1 MNMCDSIMKYK
12 ARLLFIG
19 IAISFLFG
27 CLSKVDSFTSEDLD
41 TSVGSLIETLY
52 IHDHSSNLEEII
64 LFTPPSKTHVGDALR
79 RFSQTKRASNS
90 SSPRYGLVFAK
101 RKHYL
106 YISTQHFESFKR
118 FPSGLMKA
126 KRYLISLRRLI
137 I

>member
-19 IAISFLFG
+19 IAISFIIG
-27 CLSKVDSFTSEDLD
+27 CLSKVDSITSEDLD
-41 TSVGSLIETLY
+41 TSVGPLIETLY
-52 IHDHSSNLEEII
+52 DSEGII
-64 LFTPPSKTHVGDALR
+64 LSESSSDTHVGDALR

-101 RKHYL
+101 RKHSL
-106 YISTQHFESFKR
+106 YTSTQHFESFKR
-118 FPSGLMKA
+118 FPSGLMRA
-126 KRYLISLRRLI
+126 KRYLISLGRLI

>member
-1 MNMCDSIMKYK
+1 MNICDSIMKYK

-19 IAISFLFG
+19 ITISFLIG
-27 CLSKVDSFTSEDLD
+27 CLSKVDFFTSEDLE
-41 TSVGSLIETLY
+41 TSVGALVETL
-52 IHDHSSNLEEII
+52 HDHSFDPEEII
-64 LFTPPSKTHVGDALR
+64 LSTPSSETHVGDALR
-79 RFSQTKRASNS
+79 HFSQTKRIS
-90 SSPRYGLVFAK
+90 SSSSLRYGLVFAK

-106 YISTQHFESFKR
+106 YTSTQYLESFKR

>member
-19 IAISFLFG
+19 ITISFLIG
-27 CLSKVDSFTSEDLD
+27 CLSKVDFFTSEDLE
-41 TSVGSLIETLY
+41 TSVGPLVETL
-52 IHDHSSNLEEII
+52 HDHSSDPEEII
-64 LFTPPSKTHVGDALR
+64 LSTPSSETHIGDALR
-79 RFSQTKRASNS
+79 RFSQTKRIS
-90 SSPRYGLVFAK
+90 SSSSLRYGLVFAK

-106 YISTQHFESFKR
+106 YTSTQYLESFKR

-126 KRYLISLRRLI
+126 KRYLISLGRLI

>member
-19 IAISFLFG
+19 ITISFLIG
-27 CLSKVDSFTSEDLD
+27 CLSKVDFFTSEDLE
-41 TSVGSLIETLY
+41 TSVGPLVETL
-52 IHDHSSNLEEII
+52 HDHSSDPEEII
-64 LFTPPSKTHVGDALR
+64 LSTPSSETHVGDALR
-79 RFSQTKRASNS
+79 RFSQTKRIS
-90 SSPRYGLVFAK
+90 SSSSLRYGLVFAK

-106 YISTQHFESFKR
+106 YTSTQYLESFKR

>member
-19 IAISFLFG
+19 ITISFLIG
-27 CLSKVDSFTSEDLD
+27 CLSKVDFFTSEDLE
-41 TSVGSLIETLY
+41 TSVGPLVETL
-52 IHDHSSNLEEII
+52 HDHSFDPEEII
-64 LFTPPSKTHVGDALR
+64 LSTPSSETHVGDALR
-79 RFSQTKRASNS
+79 HFSQTKRIS
-90 SSPRYGLVFAK
+90 SSSSLRYGLVFAK

-106 YISTQHFESFKR
+106 YTSTQYLESFKR

-126 KRYLISLRRLI
+126 KRYLISLGRLI

>member
-19 IAISFLFG
+19 ITISFLIG
-27 CLSKVDSFTSEDLD
+27 CLSKVDFFTSEDLE
-41 TSVGSLIETLY
+41 TSVGPLVETL
-52 IHDHSSNLEEII
+52 HDHSSDPEEII
-64 LFTPPSKTHVGDALR
+64 LSTPSSETHVGDALR
-79 RFSQTKRASNS
+79 RFSQTKRIS
-90 SSPRYGLVFAK
+90 SSSSLRYGLVFAK

-106 YISTQHFESFKR
+106 YTSTQYLESFKR

-126 KRYLISLRRLI
+126 KRYLISLGRLI

>member
-19 IAISFLFG
+19 IAISFIIG
-27 CLSKVDSFTSEDLD
+27 CLSKVDSITSEDLD
-41 TSVGSLIETLY
+41 TSVGPLIETLY
-52 IHDHSSNLEEII
+52 DSEGII
-64 LFTPPSKTHVGDALR
+64 LSESSSDTHVGDALR
-79 RFSQTKRASNS
+79 RFSQTKRIS
-90 SSPRYGLVFAK
+90 SSSSLRYGLVFAK

-106 YISTQHFESFKR
+106 YTSTQYLESFKR

-126 KRYLISLRRLI
+126 KRYLISLGRLI

>member
-27 CLSKVDSFTSEDLD
+27 CLSKIDSFTSEDLD

-64 LFTPPSKTHVGDALR
+64 LFTPSSETHVGDALR
-79 RFSQTKRASNS
+79 RFSQTKRIS
-90 SSPRYGLVFAK
+90 SSSSLRYGLVFAK

-106 YISTQHFESFKR
+106 YTSTQYLESFKR

-126 KRYLISLRRLI
+126 KRYLISLGRLI

>member
-19 IAISFLFG
+19 ITISFLIG
-27 CLSKVDSFTSEDLD
+27 CLSKVDFFTSEDLE
-41 TSVGSLIETLY
+41 TSVGPLVETL
-52 IHDHSSNLEEII
+52 HDHSSDPEEII
-64 LFTPPSKTHVGDALR
+64 LSTPSSETHVGDALR
-79 RFSQTKRASNS
+79 RFSQTKRIS
-90 SSPRYGLVFAK
+90 SSSSLRYGLVFAK

-106 YISTQHFESFKR
+106 YTSTQYLESFKR
-118 FPSGLMKA
+118 FPSSLMKA

>member
-1 MNMCDSIMKYK
+1 MNMCDSIMKHK

-27 CLSKVDSFTSEDLD
+27 CLSKIDSFTSEDLD

-64 LFTPPSKTHVGDALR
+64 LFTPSSETHVGDALR
-79 RFSQTKRASNS
+79 RFSQTKRIS
-90 SSPRYGLVFAK
+90 SSSSLRYGLVFAK

-106 YISTQHFESFKR
+106 YTSTQYLESFKR

-126 KRYLISLRRLI
+126 KRYLISLGRLI

>member
-52 IHDHSSNLEEII
+52 IHDHSFDPEEII
-64 LFTPPSKTHVGDALR
+64 LSSPSSETHVGDALR

-90 SSPRYGLVFAK
+90 SSPRYGLIFAK
-101 RKHYL
+101 RKHSL
-106 YISTQHFESFKR
+106 YTSTQHFDSFKR
-118 FPSGLMKA
+118 FPSSLMKA
-126 KRYLISLRRLI
+126 RRYLISLGRLI

>member
-19 IAISFLFG
+19 IAISFLIG
-27 CLSKVDSFTSEDLD
+27 CLSKVDFFTSEDLE
-41 TSVGSLIETLY
+41 TSVGPLVETL
-52 IHDHSSNLEEII
+52 HDHSSDPEEII
-64 LFTPPSKTHVGDALR
+64 LSTPSSETHIGDALR
-79 RFSQTKRASNS
+79 RFSQTKRIS
-90 SSPRYGLVFAK
+90 SSSSLRYGLVFAK

-106 YISTQHFESFKR
+106 YTSTQYLESFKR

>member
-19 IAISFLFG
+19 IAISFIIG
-27 CLSKVDSFTSEDLD
+27 CLSKVDSITSEDLD
-41 TSVGSLIETLY
+41 TSVGPLIETLY
-52 IHDHSSNLEEII
+52 DSEGII
-64 LFTPPSKTHVGDALR
+64 LSESSSDTHVGDALR

-90 SSPRYGLVFAK
+90 SSPRYGLIFAK
-101 RKHYL
+101 RKHSL
-106 YISTQHFESFKR
+106 YTSTLHFESFKR

-126 KRYLISLRRLI
+126 KRYLISLGRLI

>member
-19 IAISFLFG
+19 IAISFIIG
-27 CLSKVDSFTSEDLD
+27 CLSKVDSITSKDLD
-41 TSVGSLIETLY
+41 TSVGPLIETLY
-52 IHDHSSNLEEII
+52 DSEGII
-64 LFTPPSKTHVGDALR
+64 LSESSSDTHVGDALR
-79 RFSQTKRASNS
+79 RFSQTKRIS
-90 SSPRYGLVFAK
+90 SSSSLRYGLVFAK

-106 YISTQHFESFKR
+106 YTSTQYLESFKR

-126 KRYLISLRRLI
+126 KRYLISLGRLI

>member
-19 IAISFLFG
+19 IAISFIIG
-27 CLSKVDSFTSEDLD
+27 CLSKVDSITSEDLD
-41 TSVGSLIETLY
+41 TSVGPLIETLY
-52 IHDHSSNLEEII
+52 DSEGII
-64 LFTPPSKTHVGDALR
+64 LSESSSDTHVGDALR
-79 RFSQTKRASNS
+79 RFSQTKRISNS
-90 SSPRYGLVFAK
+90 SSPRYGLILAK

-106 YISTQHFESFKR
+106 YTSTQYLESCKR

-126 KRYLISLRRLI
+126 KRYLISLGRLI

>member
-41 TSVGSLIETLY
+41 TSVSPLVETLY
-52 IHDHSSNLEEII
+52 DSERII
-64 LFTPPSKTHVGDALR
+64 LSESSSDTHVGDALR

-90 SSPRYGLVFAK
+90 SSPRYGLIFAK
-101 RKHYL
+101 RKHSL
-106 YISTQHFESFKR
+106 YTSTQHFESFKR
-118 FPSGLMKA
+118 FPSGLMKT
-126 KRYLISLRRLI
+126 KRYLISLGRLI